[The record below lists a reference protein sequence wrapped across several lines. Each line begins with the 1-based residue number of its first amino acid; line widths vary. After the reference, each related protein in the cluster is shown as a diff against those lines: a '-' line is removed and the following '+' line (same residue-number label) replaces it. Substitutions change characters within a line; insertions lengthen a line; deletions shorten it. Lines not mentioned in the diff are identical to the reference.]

1 MASEIHVN
9 DIGTQLIMT
18 VKDDGVVVDIS
29 GASLLQ
35 VIIKKPDGQSYVKS
49 GTFYTDGTDGKMY
62 YASISGDFDV
72 PGNYK
77 LQGKVTLPG
86 GTYYTS
92 ISDFKVYCN
101 L

>member
-1 MASEIHVN
+1 MASEIHVG
-9 DIGTQLIMT
+9 DVGTQLIMT

-29 GASLLQ
+29 GASILQ
-35 VIIKKPDGQSYVKS
+35 VILKKPDGQTYTKT
-49 GTFYTDGTDGKMY
+49 GILYTDGTDGKMY
-62 YASISGDFDV
+62 YTSVDGDFNAA
-72 PGNYK
+72 GNYK
-77 LQGKVTLPG
+77 LQGKVVLAG

>member
-1 MASEIHVN
+1 MSSEIHVG
-9 DIGTQLIMT
+9 DIGTQLIVT
-18 VKDDGVVVDIS
+18 IKDDGVVVDIS
-29 GASLLQ
+29 TASTLQ
-35 VIIKKPDGQSYVKS
+35 IIIKKPDGVSYTKS
-49 GTFYTDGTDGKMY
+49 GLLYTDGTDGKMY
-62 YASISGDFDV
+62 YNSTSGDFDT

-77 LQGKVTLPG
+77 LQGKVVLAG